1 MLSRESYHK
10 VLKCAYV
17 ILDFNEKHL
26 SIFGIL
32 LRDEMHAIF
41 TLQLL

>member
-10 VLKCAYV
+10 VLNRAYA
-17 ILDFNEKHL
+17 ILDSNEKHL